1 MRTVSNITNCQ
12 KSLPVNVAAPERSVS
27 ITTGG
32 AMLGLALLLRN
43 SVALPLLLGG
53 IGLLA
58 RGISG
63 YCPVNQWLGR
73 GCHDDSEEL
82 TIVSRH
88 NQMIDVV
95 DEAGDESFPA
105 SDPPSYTRC
114 AVWAPPTA
122 FEGIIMSRHAD
133 PNNFHGQR
141 GQAMQGRLVVDRCH
155 QRFGFSRGGSAAAPR
170 AAHGRS
176 NR

>member
-1 MRTVSNITNCQ
+1 MLSTFTMERRIMRTAFNITNCQ

-27 ITTGG
+27 IMVGG
-32 AMLGLALLLRN
+32 AMLGLALLRRN

-58 RGISG
+58 RGITG

-105 SDPPSYTRC
+105 SDPPSYTPVRG
-114 AVWAPPTA
+114 VGAPNS
-122 FEGIIMSRHAD
+122 I
-133 PNNFHGQR
+133 
-141 GQAMQGRLVVDRCH
+141 
-155 QRFGFSRGGSAAAPR
+155 
-170 AAHGRS
+170 
-176 NR
+176 